1 MFRKIFI
8 GLSLFF
14 LGFIILL
21 ISIFRTASVK
31 YDFAELPLTQGES
44 VLGSS
49 DINIDYTLPYPGKV
63 LPDSFFWSLKAIR
76 DKLWLFIT
84 TNATRKIELKIL
96 FADKRLVSS
105 KILFEKDKA
114 GLGYSVLTK
123 GEKYLEDAKKDELKM
138 RQKGVETSELLQR
151 LALSS
156 LKHIEVMDEI
166 VEIAPDEAK
175 PKIIEIKRYPWGV
188 YEDARNALNEKGIN
202 PPENPFVR

>member
-84 TNATRKIELKIL
+84 TNRTRKVELKIL